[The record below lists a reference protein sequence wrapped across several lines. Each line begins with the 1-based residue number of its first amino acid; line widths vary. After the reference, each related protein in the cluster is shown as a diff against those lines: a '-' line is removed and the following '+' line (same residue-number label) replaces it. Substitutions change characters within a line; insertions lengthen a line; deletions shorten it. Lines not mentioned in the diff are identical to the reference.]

1 MMDFRIINE
10 ISNIETIAKGTN
22 VQIRKYLNEQFGRGN
37 WRKMKGEAM
46 IEWEDGRIEYAEI
59 HWFEAH
65 GIGRKLTK
73 RKRSLRK

>member
-1 MMDFRIINE
+1 MDFRIISE
-10 ISNIETIAKGTN
+10 ITNIEIIALGPSVK
-22 VQIRKYLNEQFGRGN
+22 IRKYLNQQFGRGR

-46 IEWEDGRIEYAEI
+46 IEWENGRIEYAEI

-73 RKRSLRK
+73 RKRSIRK